1 LDEVRAAAVSALEAL
16 EWPDIEEALQAHPRI
31 GERAQGQSR
40 DASWSRGEQSGV
52 GDGSRAALLE
62 GNRRYE
68 ERFGHVFLICATGLG
83 ADRMLGALEKR
94 LGNEESVEREIVREE
109 LGKIVLLRL
118 AKLLERG

>member
-1 LDEVRAAAVSALEAL
+1 
-16 EWPDIEEALQAHPRI
+16 
-31 GERAQGQSR
+31 
-40 DASWSRGEQSGV
+40 V